1 MAKKS
6 NTTKKKSIYEVHVW
20 STIGKGGS
28 VKYHS
33 RLCCTVPIFNI
44 LSTAVH
50 ASRSGRWRA
59 VQKLKKLYP
68 GLVFIQLNRK
78 KK

>member
-1 MAKKS
+1 MA
-6 NTTKKKSIYEVHVW
+6 KKKSIYEVQVW

-33 RLCCTVPIFNI
+33 RLCCIVPKLNI
-44 LSTAVH
+44 LSTSVH
-50 ASRSGRWRA
+50 SSRQGRWKS

-68 GLVFIQLNRK
+68 GIVFIQLGRK
-78 KK
+78 TK